1 MSQVVA
7 ATIAKKMMACAATL
21 SNDAIASDL
30 KMLGVR
36 LKTDI
41 EAAVMATP
49 VKDQRRSLKDG
60 GMSGFGND
68 KLQGY
73 FRSPTG
79 PELVMQPKGRQTG
92 QFSILQSGRRAYKAG
107 DRRSKGFTPKG
118 RQKIGKISGNVGAQ
132 AGKGTWTDAE
142 RRMRQNA
149 ERDLRKV
156 RTEKLLTAFTRG

>member
-1 MSQVVA
+1 M
-7 ATIAKKMMACAATL
+7 TACAATL

-36 LKTDI
+36 LKADI

-49 VKDQRRSLKDG
+49 VKHQNRSLKDG

-92 QFSILQSGRRAYKAG
+92 QFSILESGRRSYKAG
-107 DRRSKGFTPKG
+107 GLRRRGMNRARTASKLSVV
-118 RQKIGKISGNVGAQ
+118 SGNVGAQ

-156 RTEKLLTAFTRG
+156 RTEKLLTAFTKG